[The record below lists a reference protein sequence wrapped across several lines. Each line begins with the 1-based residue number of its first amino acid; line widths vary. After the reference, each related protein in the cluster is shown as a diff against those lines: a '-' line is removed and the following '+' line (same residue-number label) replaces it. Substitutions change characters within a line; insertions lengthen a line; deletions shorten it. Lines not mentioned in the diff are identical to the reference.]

1 MKLLTSTSSSS
12 TSSSTLRFLGLQV
25 LATICSFLALFAQTT
40 PYLASASYPKKLLH
54 NEFWISMQWLFA
66 LPSFR
71 IGYQVLSVPLMFLI
85 GYVLGFLLEIGLD
98 KFVLDGSMTLD
109 HYVCILFLLLGL
121 YIGKFKVFG

>member
-1 MKLLTSTSSSS
+1 
-12 TSSSTLRFLGLQV
+12 
-25 LATICSFLALFAQTT
+25 
-40 PYLASASYPKKLLH
+40 
-54 NEFWISMQWLFA
+54 MQWLFA

>member
-1 MKLLTSTSSSS
+1 MTSSSS
-12 TSSSTLRFLGLQV
+12 KTRNHLLSFLGLQV
-25 LATICSFLALFAQTT
+25 MATICSFVALFAQTT
-40 PYLASASYPKKLLH
+40 PYLEYASYWKKLLH

-85 GYVLGFLLEIGLD
+85 GYVLGFVLEILLD
-98 KFVLDGSMTLD
+98 KFVLDDSMTVD

-121 YIGKFKVFG
+121 YISKFDVFG